1 MGTTHRFL
9 VRAGL
14 TALVLCLCFLASCKG
29 PPKQEPPVPLADKPA
44 ANSTS
49 LQSVLDHS
57 NASIGS
63 IEQDAVEVKATA
75 VAAKA
80 SVKEVLPSVPEPQRP
95 ALESVQEGMH
105 KIEARAENIED
116 EAGKL
121 RKETAKLSE
130 LVTKVDQ
137 LEDKLIKLESAL
149 EAGRAA
155 ALEKLYGYI
164 TMFWVIGF
172 ILLAAGAAVA
182 LFLNKG
188 YGGSMALLGVMMLGF
203 AAASHYYMEEIAKVG
218 AVLVVIG
225 FAGGAGLIA
234 RTILNSTRKEAA
246 VKEIVEMIE
255 ILKESMTDDE
265 KARIFGP
272 DGLASKVQSDLTK
285 EIVAKIKERNGLRT
299 KADLEPPKPED
310 PKQ

>member
-1 MGTTHRFL
+1 MGNSNRSI
-9 VRAGL
+9 VRMAL
-14 TALVLCLCFLASCKG
+14 TVLAVSVLGFLASCKG
-29 PPKQEPPVPLADKPA
+29 LPKQEPLGVPPSVEDKPA
-44 ANSTS
+44 ASSTS
-49 LQSVLDHS
+49 LQSVLEHS
-57 NASIGS
+57 NASI
-63 IEQDAVEVKATA
+63 QAVEQASA
-75 VAAKA
+75 VIKTESAKA
-80 SVKEVLPSVPEPQRP
+80 RTSVKEVAKKVPEEQRL
-95 ALESVQEGMH
+95 ALDGASESLQRVDA
-105 KIEARAENIED
+105 KADSIVD

-121 RKETAKLSE
+121 KSETGKLNQ
-130 LVTKVDQ
+130 LVAKVDQ
-137 LEDKLIKLESAL
+137 LEDKMIKLESAL

-218 AVLVVIG
+218 AVLVVVG

-234 RTILNSTRKEAA
+234 RTILNSTRKETA

-285 EIVAKIKERNGLRT
+285 EIVAKIKERNGLRA
-299 KADLEPPKPED
+299 KADLEQPKP
-310 PKQ
+310 

>member
-1 MGTTHRFL
+1 
-9 VRAGL
+9 
-14 TALVLCLCFLASCKG
+14 LA
-29 PPKQEPPVPLADKPA
+29 EKPA
-44 ANSTS
+44 ASSTS

-57 NASIGS
+57 NASVGS
-63 IEQDAVEVKATA
+63 IEQDAAEIKETATSA
-75 VAAKA
+75 RA
-80 SVKEVLPSVPEPQRP
+80 SVQVVLPAVPEAQRP
-95 ALESVQEGMH
+95 ALESVREDMH
-105 KIEARAENIED
+105 KVEAKAENISD

-121 RKETAKLSE
+121 RLETAKLSE
-130 LVTKVDQ
+130 LVQKVDG
-137 LEDKLIKLESAL
+137 LEDRLLELQSAV
-149 EAGRAA
+149 EASRAA

-218 AVLVVIG
+218 AVLVVVG

-234 RTILNSTRKEAA
+234 RTILTGSRKEGA

-255 ILKESMTDDE
+255 ILKESMTEDE

-285 EIVAKIKERNGLRT
+285 DIVAKIKERNGLR
-299 KADLEPPKPED
+299 KQADLEAGKPGGH
-310 PKQ
+310 P

>member
-1 MGTTHRFL
+1 
-9 VRAGL
+9 
-14 TALVLCLCFLASCKG
+14 LA
-29 PPKQEPPVPLADKPA
+29 EKPA
-44 ANSTS
+44 ASSTS

-57 NASIGS
+57 NASVGS
-63 IEQDAVEVKATA
+63 IEQDAAEIKEAATSA
-75 VAAKA
+75 RA
-80 SVKEVLPSVPEPQRP
+80 SVQVVLPVVPEAQRP
-95 ALESVQEGMH
+95 ALESVREDMH
-105 KIEARAENIED
+105 KVEAKAENISD

-121 RKETAKLSE
+121 RLETAKLSE
-130 LVTKVDQ
+130 LVQKVDQ
-137 LEDKLIKLESAL
+137 LEDKLIQLESAV

-218 AVLVVIG
+218 AVLVVVG

-234 RTILNSTRKEAA
+234 RTILIGSRKEGA

-255 ILKESMTDDE
+255 ILKESMTEDE

-299 KADLEPPKPED
+299 KADLEQPKP
-310 PKQ
+310 

>member
-9 VRAGL
+9 VRAAL
-14 TALVLCLCFLASCKG
+14 TALVLCLCLLASCRG
-29 PPKQEPPVPLADKPA
+29 LPKQEPAPIPLAEKPA
-44 ANSTS
+44 ASSTS

-57 NASIGS
+57 NASVGS
-63 IEQDAVEVKATA
+63 IEQDAAEIKEAATSA
-75 VAAKA
+75 RA
-80 SVKEVLPSVPEPQRP
+80 SVQVVLPAVPEAQRP
-95 ALESVQEGMH
+95 ALESVREDMH
-105 KIEARAENIED
+105 KVEAKAENISD

-121 RKETAKLSE
+121 RLETAKLSE
-130 LVTKVDQ
+130 LVQKVDQ
-137 LEDKLIKLESAL
+137 LEDKLIQLESAV

-218 AVLVVIG
+218 AVLVVVG

-234 RTILNSTRKEAA
+234 RTILTGSRKEAA

-299 KADLEPPKPED
+299 KANLEQPKP
-310 PKQ
+310 

>member
-1 MGTTHRFL
+1 MSHEFRTPLNAILGFSQLLQMDASLSPAQQAKIKLMRESGEHLLSL
-9 VRAGL
+9 VTDL
-14 TALVLCLCFLASCKG
+14 
-29 PPKQEPPVPLADKPA
+29 
-44 ANSTS
+44 
-49 LQSVLDHS
+49 LDM
-57 NASIGS
+57 ASI
-63 IEQDAVEVKATA
+63 
-75 VAAKA
+75 
-80 SVKEVLPSVPEPQRP
+80 
-95 ALESVQEGMH
+95 
-105 KIEARAENIED
+105 

-121 RKETAKLSE
+121 RLETAKLSE
-130 LVTKVDQ
+130 LVQKVDQ
-137 LEDKLIKLESAL
+137 LENKLIQLESAV

-218 AVLVVIG
+218 AVLVVVG

-234 RTILNSTRKEAA
+234 RTILIGSRKEGA

-255 ILKESMTDDE
+255 ILKESMTEDE

-299 KADLEPPKPED
+299 KADLEQPKP
-310 PKQ
+310 

>member
-9 VRAGL
+9 VRAAL
-14 TALVLCLCFLASCKG
+14 TALVLCLCLLASCKG
-29 PPKQEPPVPLADKPA
+29 PPKQTLPVPLVDKPA

-57 NASIGS
+57 NASVGS
-63 IEQDAVEVKATA
+63 IEQDAAEIKEAATSA
-75 VAAKA
+75 RA
-80 SVKEVLPSVPEPQRP
+80 SVQVVLPAVPEAQRP
-95 ALESVQEGMH
+95 ALESVREDMH
-105 KIEARAENIED
+105 KVEAKAENISD

-121 RKETAKLSE
+121 RLETAKLSE
-130 LVTKVDQ
+130 LVQKVDQ
-137 LEDKLIKLESAL
+137 LEDKLIQLESAV

-218 AVLVVIG
+218 AVLVVVG

-234 RTILNSTRKEAA
+234 RTILTGSRKEAA

-255 ILKESMTDDE
+255 ILKESMTEDE

-299 KADLEPPKPED
+299 KADLEQPKP
-310 PKQ
+310 